1 MRSLLVALV
10 ATLAACAHG
19 APPTT
24 FAAVA
29 ASSAAV
35 EDHDAFAELVL
46 RLAPEAK
53 QILVLGASA
62 GLLERDLRAH
72 GVTVDVLDDRGFAA
86 VVEGKRAEPRLHG
99 PYDAVLI
106 DAALRDVHLPIH
118 GPESLA
124 NLPVVPGVVL
134 ASRARFE
141 VPPWAE
147 DADIP
152 SLTLQLTTE
161 GRDGLWDHVTL
172 FRETGDR
179 LDGAGLKEWPIQQT
193 MRIAKGQPGATKR
206 ARFFGYLVRTPEGAR
221 LELPHDRLGA
231 VDVDLHGPVAAREL
245 FPRAPE
251 GDRKLFQLAETR
263 GAAALVSDGMRT
275 WPERTLTPSTTL
287 VAVHGQ
293 GRFLGRDDVGLH
305 YDLEVE
311 SVERVLDPEAIA
323 PIEAR
328 QIAHLEAARVP
339 VLRGDFAGAQVE
351 LEAAKRDLE
360 TALGE
365 DVKATAWHRATEDL
379 AGIFA
384 MLALDS
390 IANCRAFWGYSQRLG
405 HRHRPYAHPAD
416 VALYAAVKQRLD
428 PQARALWRRKGDTKE
443 IRDAGQ
449 CWLNMTDRATTSR
462 EMVELM
468 VRFRGGGDEFFLAG
482 ISH

>member
-1 MRSLLVALV
+1 MMRSLLLALA
-10 ATLAACAHG
+10 ATLAACAH
-19 APPTT
+19 ASPVSSSSIAAR
-24 FAAVA
+24 AAV
-29 ASSAAV
+29 V
-35 EDHDAFAELVL
+35 EDHDPFAELVL
-46 RLAPEAK
+46 KLAPEAK
-53 QILVLGASA
+53 QVLVLGAGTA
-62 GLLERDLRAH
+62 LLERHLRGQ
-72 GVTVDVLDDRGFAA
+72 GVSVDVLDGRDFAA
-86 VVEGKRAEPRLHG
+86 VLEGKRMDPRLHG
-99 PYDAVLI
+99 PYDAVLLERI
-106 DAALRDVHLPIH
+106 DLPIF
-118 GPESLA
+118 GPDSLT

-134 ASRARFE
+134 ASR
-141 VPPWAE
+141 VPLTGAPYAE
-147 DADIP
+147 DADTP

-161 GRDGLWDHVTL
+161 RSDGSWDHVTL

-179 LDGAGLKEWPIQQT
+179 FDGAGLKEWPIQQT

-275 WPERTLTPSTTL
+275 WPARTLTPSTTL

-293 GRFLGRDDVGLH
+293 GRFLGRDDRGLH

-328 QIAHLEAARVP
+328 QVAHLEAARAP

-360 TALGE
+360 AALGE
-365 DVKATAWHRATEDL
+365 DVKATAWHRATEEL

-384 MLALDS
+384 MLALDAT
-390 IANCRAFWGYSQRLG
+390 ANCRAFWGYSQRRG
-405 HRHRPYAHPAD
+405 HRMRPFAHPAD

-428 PQARALWRRKGDTKE
+428 PQVRAIWRRKGDTKE

-449 CWLNMTDRATTSR
+449 CWLNLTDRATTSR